1 MFNKS
6 SSSINS
12 EKSKMKKIL
21 ILFMTIL
28 LTCCSAVEEKHSDL
42 QSAPDY
48 PIQPVPFTSVNV
60 TDSFWSG
67 RIETNRTVTIPS
79 SFKKCEE
86 TGRIDN
92 FDMASGIKEG
102 GFQSK
107 YPYDDSDVYKIM
119 EGAAY
124 SLATY
129 PDPQLEKYLDDLI
142 AKVAGAQEDD
152 GYLMTWRTIDP
163 GTPPTDWAGETR
175 WANTKS
181 GHELYNVGHM
191 YEAATAHF
199 QATGKRTFLDVAIKN
214 ADFIAESFGPGR
226 LMLPPGHEEIEIG
239 LVKLYRVTGNSK
251 YLDLAKFFLDQRGN
265 EEGHDLY
272 GMYNQDHIAVIEQKE
287 AVGHAV
293 RAAYLYAGM
302 ADIAA
307 LTGNSEYLE
316 AIDHIWN
323 NVVNKKLYIIG
334 GIGATRE
341 GEAFG
346 ENYQLP
352 NDSAYNETCAAIAN
366 IFWNQ
371 RMFLLKGDA
380 AYIDVLERSLYN
392 NMLAGVSLK
401 GDTFFY
407 PNVLDFDGN
416 NTFNQGESCRKEWFN
431 CSCCPSNVSRFIP
444 SVPGY
449 IYGTKDETIFIN
461 LYIGNE
467 AEIQLQG
474 NQVGIGMV
482 TDYPWNGSVKIEV
495 SPEQETAFSVKL
507 RIPGWALNQPV
518 PGDLYRFLNQD
529 LIPFSVSINGETFQA
544 EPDQGYLTITR
555 AWKPGDT
562 IQLELPMPVRL
573 VQAHEKVEA
582 DAGKAAVQRGP
593 LVCCAE
599 AADNMSSFLS
609 LALTEKSGFEERF
622 EADILQG
629 ALFLNV
635 KSGKNQVN
643 LIPYYAWANREVGA
657 MKVWFPLEEN

>member
-1 MFNKS
+1 V
-6 SSSINS
+6 S
-12 EKSKMKKIL
+12 EKSSPSITSEKLEMKKIL
-21 ILFMTIL
+21 ILFLTVL
-28 LTCCSAVEEKHSDL
+28 LTCCSAVEEK
-42 QSAPDY
+42 QSALQTALDY
-48 PIQPVPFTSVNV
+48 PIQPVPFTSVKV

-67 RIETNRTVTIPS
+67 RIETNRTVTIPA
-79 SFKKCEE
+79 SFKKCEG

-92 FDMASGIKEG
+92 FAIAAGIKEG

-124 SLATY
+124 SLATNM
-129 PDPQLEKYLDDLI
+129 DPQLNSYLDDLI

-163 GTPPTDWAGETR
+163 GTPPTDWAGESR

-214 ADFIAESFGPGR
+214 ADFIAESFGPSR
-226 LMLPPGHEEIEIG
+226 LMWPPGHEEIEIG
-239 LVKLYRVTGNSK
+239 LVKLYRVTGNRK

-265 EEGHDLY
+265 GEGHELY

-307 LTGNSEYLE
+307 LTGNPEYLE

-323 NVVNKKLYIIG
+323 NVVNKKFYIIG
-334 GIGATRE
+334 GIGAKRE

-380 AYIDVLERSLYN
+380 SYIDVLERSLYN

-407 PNVLDFDGN
+407 PNLLDFDGK
-416 NTFNQGESCRKEWFN
+416 NTFNQGESCRKEWFD

-449 IYGTKDETIFIN
+449 IYGTKDETVFIN
-461 LYIGNE
+461 L
-467 AEIQLQG
+467 
-474 NQVGIGMV
+474 
-482 TDYPWNGSVKIEV
+482 
-495 SPEQETAFSVKL
+495 
-507 RIPGWALNQPV
+507 
-518 PGDLYRFLNQD
+518 
-529 LIPFSVSINGETFQA
+529 
-544 EPDQGYLTITR
+544 
-555 AWKPGDT
+555 
-562 IQLELPMPVRL
+562 
-573 VQAHEKVEA
+573 
-582 DAGKAAVQRGP
+582 
-593 LVCCAE
+593 
-599 AADNMSSFLS
+599 
-609 LALTEKSGFEERF
+609 
-622 EADILQG
+622 
-629 ALFLNV
+629 
-635 KSGKNQVN
+635 
-643 LIPYYAWANREVGA
+643 
-657 MKVWFPLEEN
+657 